1 MDSKQ
6 PEATNRWLKPL
17 VDFGPL
23 VGFFVAFKLWGL
35 LGATA
40 ALMALTVILTLLG
53 YALTRK
59 VAMMPLVTLAIVAV
73 FGGLTLWLKDDTFIK
88 MKPTIVMG
96 LFAIVLFGGLALGK
110 PLVRHVMQSALSL
123 DEAGWRSLTLRFAWF
138 FVAMALL
145 NEIVWRTQ
153 STEVWVDFK
162 VFGIVGLNLLFILAQ
177 IPFIRRHQLDG

>member
-6 PEATNRWLKPL
+6 PQWLKPL

-23 VGFFVAFKLWGL
+23 VGFFIAFKIWGL

-40 ALMALTVILTLLG
+40 ILMALTIALTLLG

-59 VAMMPLVTLAIVAV
+59 VALMPLVTLAIVAI
-73 FGGLTLWLKDDTFIK
+73 FGGLTLWLQDETFIK

-96 LFAIVLFGGLALGK
+96 LFAIILFAGLGLGK
-110 PLVRHVMQSALSL
+110 PLVKHVLQSALSL
-123 DEAGWRSLTLRFAWF
+123 DDAGWRALTLRFAWF
-138 FVAMALL
+138 FVAMAIL

-153 STEVWVDFK
+153 PTDIWVDFK
-162 VFGIVGLNLLFILAQ
+162 VFGIVGLNFLFILVQ
-177 IPFIRRHQLDG
+177 IPFIRRHQIEG